1 VFRIPTVMRVLLLA
15 GGSGTRLWP
24 LSTPSR
30 PKQFLPLVTDRSL
43 LADTWD
49 RVAPIADEIFVATS
63 EAHIPL
69 VVEALPDLPAGRV
82 LAEPARRNSGPAILK
97 AALDFERDGD
107 PVTAAV
113 PSDHSVR
120 DPDAFRRALKAAAGA
135 CDGASVVILGVKPAR
150 PDTDFGYLE
159 VADTEA
165 TNGHEVVRFVEKPDV
180 LQAQALF
187 ASRRHYWNA
196 GIFVFR
202 PSRLLAEARRVAAD
216 LVTGVERYRDRAAAD
231 PKAGRA
237 AWEALP
243 AISIDYAVLEH
254 ARGVRAVE
262 LDAGWSDVGTWRA
275 VRELK
280 GASDRSGNLI
290 FSEKPVLAPGVKDA
304 AIVVGEE
311 GVLVLPF
318 EREGDLRG
326 AVEELGRRKESRE

>member
-30 PKQFLPLVTDRSL
+30 PKQFLALVTDRSL

-326 AVEELGRRKESRE
+326 AVEKLGRRKESRE

>member
-1 VFRIPTVMRVLLLA
+1 MRVLLLA
-15 GGSGTRLWP
+15 GGGGTRLWP

-43 LADTWD
+43 LADTWE

-63 EAHIPL
+63 EGHVPL
-69 VVEALPDLPAGRV
+69 VARELPDLAPERILV
-82 LAEPARRNSGPAILK
+82 EPSRRNSGPAILK
-97 AALDFERDGD
+97 AALDFQEDGD

-113 PSDHSVR
+113 PSDHAVR
-120 DPDAFRRALKAAAGA
+120 DPDAFRRTLTAAARA
-135 CDGASVVILGVKPAR
+135 CETASVVVLGVRPTR

-165 TNGHEVVRFVEKPDV
+165 TNGQDVVRFVEKPDA
-180 LQAQALF
+180 LQAQSLF
-187 ASRRHYWNA
+187 ASRRNYWNA

-202 PSRLLAEARRVAAD
+202 PSRFLAEARRVAAD
-216 LVTGVERYRDRAAAD
+216 LVTGVERYRDRLSSD
-231 PKAGRA
+231 PEGARA

-243 AISIDYAVLEH
+243 AISIDYAVLER
-254 ARGVRAVE
+254 ARGVKAVE
-262 LDAGWSDVGTWRA
+262 LDAGWSDVGTWKA

-280 GASDRSGNLI
+280 GSSDGAGNLI
-290 FSEKPVLAPGVKDA
+290 LSDKPVLAPGVRDA

-318 EREGDLRG
+318 DREGDLRG
-326 AVEELGRRKESRE
+326 AVENLERKKETRR

>member
-280 GASDRSGNLI
+280 GASDGSGNLI

>member
-326 AVEELGRRKESRE
+326 AVEKLGRRKESRE

>member
-1 VFRIPTVMRVLLLA
+1 MFRIPTVMRVLLLA

-280 GASDRSGNLI
+280 GASDGSGNLI